1 MRMKILM
8 GYDGSNVSK
17 DAMEIAITHAKA
29 FDAEVHVVMSVE
41 KGSEGDV
48 KEIADGESALEYAKS
63 VFEDKGINCETH
75 LLVRGLS
82 PGEDLIDFSNAKG
95 VDEIVMGVKKRSK
108 VGKFLMGSTAQYV
121 ILNAKCPVVTVK

>member
-1 MRMKILM
+1 MKILM

-41 KGSEGDV
+41 KGSEGDA
-48 KEIADGESALEYAKS
+48 KEIAEGESALEYAKS
-63 VFEDKGINCETH
+63 VFEDKGVNCENH

-82 PGEDLIDFSNAKG
+82 PGEDLIDFANAKG
-95 VDEIVMGVKKRSK
+95 VDEIVIGVKKRSK